1 MTEINSGNEAEAAF
15 RALIRVYGLIGRI
28 MQPYFGRIG
37 ISGSQW
43 GLLRTLYRAEQEGK
57 PGLRILELGDQLLV
71 RPPSV
76 SGLVNRLQRL
86 GYVRR
91 ILPKSDLRAKEV
103 HLTNAGR
110 ELVRRVLITHGS
122 QIELLMGGLDEAE
135 LHQLSGFMD
144 RLAKHL
150 NGVAEEQISALP
162 SRMASNEKSDG
173 LDIST
178 GSQQ

>member
-1 MTEINSGNEAEAAF
+1 MPEPHTGNDAEAAF

-28 MQPYFGRIG
+28 MQPYFGRMG

-43 GLLRTLYRAEQEGK
+43 GLLRALYRAEQEGK
-57 PGLRILELGDQLLV
+57 PGLRILELGDKLLV

-86 GYVRR
+86 GHVRR
-91 ILPKSDLRAKEV
+91 VLPKSDLRVKEV

-110 ELVRRVLITHGS
+110 ELVRRVLTTHRG
-122 QIELLMGGLDEAE
+122 QIELLMGGLNQAE
-135 LHQLSGFMD
+135 LQQLSAFME
-144 RLAKHL
+144 RLARHL
-150 NGVAEEQISALP
+150 KDVAGEQASALTLGTAPDEP
-162 SRMASNEKSDG
+162 SGAF
-173 LDIST
+173 DIR